1 MKGISRKAIIVLLLL
16 QMSTTYGQPATLEL
30 KKASNHPIQYY
41 VSLPANWSSKSK
53 WPVVI
58 VLEAA
63 EKQFKTNAERFI
75 TARKDMPFI
84 IVAPFITTNG
94 QQGHNDPSIY
104 PYSPAVW
111 DTINKV
117 SICKFDIN
125 GLRSIINDVKKD
137 FFGSDKVFIT
147 GFEAGTHLVWAMIFQ
162 HPELLSA
169 AAPVAGNYRSRCMEN
184 NSFSNDDSRTTLPIK
199 NFTGSNDKDFGPD
212 GRFHS
217 QYLEGKNLALSHR
230 YKNISE
236 TEVPGKAHVPLPEE
250 VLNYFNSIW
259 KSIKK

>member
-1 MKGISRKAIIVLLLL
+1 MLLL
-16 QMSTTYGQPATLEL
+16 QMRTTYCQPGTLEL

-41 VSLPANWSSKSK
+41 LSLPANWSSKSK
-53 WPVVI
+53 WPIVI

-75 TARKDMPFI
+75 AVRKDMPFI

-94 QQGHNDPSIY
+94 QQGHKDPNIY
-104 PYSPAVW
+104 PYSSAVW
-111 DTINKV
+111 DTIDKM
-117 SICKFDIN
+117 SICKFDID
-125 GLRSIINDVKKD
+125 GLKSIINDVKNV
-137 FFGSDKVFIT
+137 FSGSDKVFIT

-169 AAPVAGNYRSRCMEN
+169 AAPVAGNYRSRCMED

-199 NFTGSNDKDFGPD
+199 NFTGSDDKDFGPD
-212 GRFHS
+212 GRIHT
-217 QYLEGKNLALSHR
+217 QYLEAKNLALSHG

-236 TEVPGKAHVPLPEE
+236 SEVPGKGHVPLPEE
-250 VLNYFNSIW
+250 VLNYFNSVW
-259 KSIKK
+259 KSTKK